1 MENVVALA
9 YNGGLGAE
17 WSPSK
22 VQEQSP
28 CQGTGEAESI
38 LLVEYRSKEQNE
50 REERT
55 NALS

>member
-1 MENVVALA
+1 MESVVARA
-9 YNGGLGAE
+9 YNGDLGAE

-22 VQEQSP
+22 VQEHSP

-38 LLVEYRSKEQNE
+38 LLVEYRRKEQDE

-55 NALS
+55 SALS